1 MLSTPFQERVSYF
14 TVYMLLLQNATVIT
28 HNVRINVLQACGLPK
43 PKQLKMDKSIL
54 NSVWFSTSSMISTCF
69 SYKITYKH
77 IRANRHTN
85 TNEAFR
91 AEAGKSQICREVCQ
105 SRAGSNKAVRYIERD
120 LLRDTLGK
128 DGCLRDVELQ
138 AGIFFENG
146 LKLRQDLKGYR

>member
-1 MLSTPFQERVSYF
+1 
-14 TVYMLLLQNATVIT
+14 MLLLQNATVIK

-85 TNEAFR
+85 TNEALR
-91 AEAGKSQICREVCQ
+91 AEAVKGQVSREVCQ
-105 SRAGSNKAVRYIERD
+105 RRTGGDDALRYIKSD
-120 LLRDTLGK
+120 LLVRPL
-128 DGCLRDVELQ
+128 
-138 AGIFFENG
+138 AGRMG
-146 LKLRQDLKGYR
+146 VQHLL